1 MLSIIFFFLF
11 LNKLSKIKKFVQK
24 HLNMGFVAVPYIRSH
39 QIFTDSFVLVL
50 SDKTIKSLKTND
62 VNAKNKVVNL
72 TLSQRSGVHI

>member
-1 MLSIIFFFLF
+1 
-11 LNKLSKIKKFVQK
+11 
-24 HLNMGFVAVPYIRSH
+24 MGFVAVPYIRSH